1 MNPVMPEIKRIDHF
15 VLTARDVGASVA
27 FYTQVLGMTSE
38 QFQPTDGT
46 IRWALTFGENKIN
59 LHQSGAEFLP
69 NAKAATV
76 GAQDVCFITDDPLEI
91 WQEHFTHCNVIIE
104 EGPVERTG
112 AVGKIVSL
120 YIRDPDGNL
129 IEVSRYV

>member
-1 MNPVMPEIKRIDHF
+1 MPEIKRIDHF

-91 WQEHFTHCNVIIE
+91 WQ
-104 EGPVERTG
+104 GPVERTG